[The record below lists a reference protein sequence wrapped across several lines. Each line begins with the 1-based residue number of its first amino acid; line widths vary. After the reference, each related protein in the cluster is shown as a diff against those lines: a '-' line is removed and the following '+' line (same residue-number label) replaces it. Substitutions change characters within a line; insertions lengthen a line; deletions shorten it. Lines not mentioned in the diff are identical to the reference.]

1 MRALREETNKIKD
14 SEWDKNRRKILKATA
29 NNETRNKLKNADGK
43 LKWKRRKKI

>member
-1 MRALREETNKIKD
+1 M
-14 SEWDKNRRKILKATA
+14 A